1 MLEQVSRI
9 ICLRVESTMDKILK
23 GSQVRESSL
32 VFKEQ
37 NYGNRKWQVDMPAN
51 GLATTMPFFAF

>member
-1 MLEQVSRI
+1 
-9 ICLRVESTMDKILK
+9 MDKILK